1 VGFSS
6 SSFGDT
12 IVQGT
17 IRRATFVLHIQPEKY
32 KKPAQQLAAK
42 ACYPVSITSLSADVV
57 STSAN
62 AYDNSIVDEV
72 PKQLFQEKQH
82 TQ

>member
-1 VGFSS
+1 LTYS
-6 SSFGDT
+6 D
-12 IVQGT
+12 
-17 IRRATFVLHIQPEKY
+17 HEKIYLY